1 MVKKLT
7 TQEFIERAKQ
17 IHGNKFNYSNTIYE
31 GAHKKVEIKCNNCQ
45 EIFSIV
51 ASNHINIRP
60 SRGKASG

>member
-31 GAHKKVEIKCNNCQ
+31 GALMKNYK
-45 EIFSIV
+45 
-51 ASNHINIRP
+51 NIDI
-60 SRGKASG
+60 ALM